1 MFLKR
6 LPIFLLL
13 SMSLAACDRND
24 YVTWHCKVDPTNVEE
39 KPLRMILKGSI
50 MTVGEQ
56 IYNYCGSLGPQSY
69 FDINCSGKADQSVI
83 TFTSKT
89 GAWKKGDE
97 TLSCVSL

>member
-1 MFLKR
+1 
-6 LPIFLLL
+6 
-13 SMSLAACDRND
+13 
-24 YVTWHCKVDPTNVEE
+24 
-39 KPLRMILKGSI
+39 

-69 FDINCSGKADQSVI
+69 FDINCSGKADQSAI